1 MSFLT
6 IIAWFLVAIVILVS
20 IHELGHFSVAR
31 LCGVKV
37 LRFSIGF
44 GRRLLTFTDN
54 RGTEYALS
62 LIPLGGYVKMLD
74 EREGNVDPSEL
85 PYAYNRQPV
94 WQRIAILSAGPAANF
109 ILAFVLYSLLFIN
122 GSSQLV
128 PVVDHVREGSM
139 AEVAGIEKGQEILAV
154 DGVATRSGTDV
165 MTQLINRLGESGE
178 LMFTVKYSDSSLSYD
193 IAVEVNN
200 WLRGTHAPDPLDDLG
215 FSFFRPIGDTKIAEL
230 VKGGAAER
238 AGFMAG
244 DELLSVDGISIAEW
258 EEWVKIVKSS
268 PDKTLAVGVLRDNV
282 DLTLELV
289 PDAREDKGQVFGFAG
304 VMAATRPVPS
314 ELLRVQSFGVFG
326 AIKQS
331 LNKTVADTR
340 LVLLSIKKL
349 IVGEISTKNLSGP
362 IGIAKVAA
370 SQAQHGVIAF
380 VAFLAYL
387 SVVLGVMNLLP
398 IPVLDGGHIVYC
410 LIEWV
415 SGKPVSEKIQ
425 LISLQAGLAVL
436 GVVMAV
442 AFYNDIVRV

>member
-1 MSFLT
+1 LSFLT
-6 IIAWFLVAIVILVS
+6 ITAWFLVAIVILVS

-44 GRRLLTFTDN
+44 GRRLVTYTDK

-74 EREGNVDPSEL
+74 EREGNVDPGEL
-85 PYAYNRQPV
+85 PYSYNRQPV
-94 WQRIAILSAGPAANF
+94 WQRIAILAAGPAANF
-109 ILAFVLYSLLFIN
+109 ILAFFLYSVLFMN
-122 GSSQLV
+122 GTSQLV
-128 PVVDHVREGSM
+128 PVVDHVREDSL
-139 AEVAGIEKGQEILAV
+139 ASAAGLEKGQEILAV
-154 DGVATRSGTDV
+154 DGVATKSESDV

-178 LMFTVKYSDSSLSYD
+178 LMFTVKYSDSKLSYD
-193 IAVEVNN
+193 IVIEIDG
-200 WLRGTHAPDPLDDLG
+200 WLRGTHAPDPLENLG
-215 FSFFRPIGDTKIAEL
+215 FSFFRPIGDTKIAEI

-238 AGFMAG
+238 AGFQVG
-244 DELLSVDGISIAEW
+244 DELFRVDGVPIGEW
-258 EEWVKIVKSS
+258 DEWVRLVKAS
-268 PDKTLAVGVLRDNV
+268 PEKALMIDVLRNEAEV
-282 DLTLELV
+282 ELRLV
-289 PDAREDKGQVFGFAG
+289 PDARVDKGQTYGFAG
-304 VMAATRPVPS
+304 VGFFDSVT
-314 ELLRVQSFGVFG
+314 QSV
-326 AIKQS
+326 
-331 LNKTVADTR
+331 NKTWTDTH

-370 SQAQHGVIAF
+370 SRAQHGLIAF
-380 VAFLAYL
+380 IAFLAYL

-410 LIEWV
+410 LIELV

-425 LISLQAGLAVL
+425 LVSLQVGLAVL
-436 GVVMAV
+436 GLVMAV